1 MAARRR
7 HLAGCQTRWGP
18 PSNSSDQNKGSVKNT
33 DSCNISPGPGSHSIS
48 QNTDAEIYFFSSTH
62 MNIYEY
68 FLGVI
73 AYIVVVIVGLMQR
86 KLGEQFPFMPP
97 LRTFGVR
104 LIQQQKYFQSWLI
117 VSDERWRF
125 LQSVTPP
132 PVVQYCTIKHWSNF
146 HIIYIIC
153 SEIQLQFLIN
163 VTKSYIDV
171 NVTFSN

>member
-1 MAARRR
+1 
-7 HLAGCQTRWGP
+7 
-18 PSNSSDQNKGSVKNT
+18 
-33 DSCNISPGPGSHSIS
+33 
-48 QNTDAEIYFFSSTH
+48 

-117 VSDERWRF
+117 VSDER
-125 LQSVTPP
+125 
-132 PVVQYCTIKHWSNF
+132 
-146 HIIYIIC
+146 
-153 SEIQLQFLIN
+153 
-163 VTKSYIDV
+163 
-171 NVTFSN
+171 